1 MWTAF
6 SLAIGDVF
14 TPAGRRALFLSLGGT
29 VTLLAVLWV
38 GAAALLTLVP
48 VSRFHG
54 LDIIIDVLGS
64 LAALFVAWLLF
75 PSLSILVLG
84 IFLDPFVTAIEH
96 DRYPQLPTA
105 RRIGVS
111 ELIRSGLQLTILA
124 VVLNL
129 VLLPVYFV
137 PVVNIAAYYAINGYL
152 VGRTYFEVIALR
164 RIGLRDVRAVWRAN
178 RAYFSMAGAIIA
190 FLLTLPFLDL
200 IAPLIGAAFML
211 HLFENS
217 RSLSAAKRVA

>member
-6 SLAIGDVF
+6 SLAVGDVF

-29 VTLLAVLWV
+29 LALLAVLWL
-38 GAAALLTLVP
+38 GAATLLTLVHASP
-48 VSRFHG
+48 FHG
-54 LDIIIDVLGS
+54 LDIVIEILGS
-64 LAALFVAWLLF
+64 LAALFIAWLLF

-84 IFLDPFVTAIEH
+84 IFLDPFVAAIER
-96 DRYPQLPTA
+96 DRYPHLPPA
-105 RRIGVS
+105 RRVGVS
-111 ELIRSGLQLTILA
+111 EFMRSGLRLALLA

-129 VLLPVYFV
+129 ALLPVYFV
-137 PVVNIAAYYAINGYL
+137 PVVNVAAYYAINGYL
-152 VGRTYFEVIALR
+152 VGRTYFEAIALR
-164 RIGLRDVRAVWRAN
+164 RMELRDVRAMWHAN

-190 FLLTLPFLDL
+190 FLLSLPFLDL

-217 RSLSAAKRVA
+217 RRRSAAKLVA

>member
-1 MWTAF
+1 MWTAL
-6 SLAIGDVF
+6 SLAVGDVF
-14 TPAGRRALFLSLGGT
+14 TPAGRRALVLSLGGT
-29 VTLLAVLWV
+29 LALLGMLWL
-38 GAAALLTLVP
+38 GAAALLTLVHASP
-48 VSRFHG
+48 FHG
-54 LDIIIDVLGS
+54 LDIVIEILGS
-64 LAALFVAWLLF
+64 LAALFIAWVLF

-84 IFLDPFVTAIEH
+84 IFLDPFVAAIEH
-96 DRYPQLPTA
+96 DRYPQLPPA

-111 ELIRSGLQLTILA
+111 ELMQSGLRQALLA

-137 PVVNIAAYYAINGYL
+137 PVVNVVAYYAINGYL
-152 VGRTYFEVIALR
+152 VGRTYFEAIALR
-164 RIGLRDVRAVWRAN
+164 RMGLRDVRTMWRTN

-211 HLFENS
+211 HVFESS
-217 RSLSAAKRVA
+217 RSLLAAKRVA

>member
-1 MWTAF
+1 MLI
-6 SLAIGDVF
+6 SLSATIV
-14 TPAGRRALFLSLGGT
+14 
-29 VTLLAVLWV
+29 LLAVLWV
-38 GAAALLTLVP
+38 GAAALLTLLHASP
-48 VSRFHG
+48 YHG
-54 LDIIIDVLGS
+54 LNIAFDVLGG

-96 DRYPQLPTA
+96 DRYPQLPPA
-105 RRIGVS
+105 RCIGMS
-111 ELIRSGLQLTILA
+111 EFMRSGVRLAILA

-137 PVVNIAAYYAINGYL
+137 PVINIAAYYAINGYL
-152 VGRTYFEVIALR
+152 VGHTYFEAIALR
-164 RIGLRDVRAVWRAN
+164 RIGLRDVRAKWHGY
-178 RAYFSMAGAIIA
+178 RAYYTLAGAIIA
-190 FLLTLPFLDL
+190 LLLTLPIVDL

-217 RSLSAAKRVA
+217 GTPSAAKLVA

>member
-6 SLAIGDVF
+6 SLAVSDVF
-14 TPAGRRALFLSLGGT
+14 TPAGRRALLLSFGGT
-29 VTLLAVLWV
+29 V
-38 GAAALLTLVP
+38 ALLVALWAGASVLLTFLHASP
-48 VSRFHG
+48 FHG
-54 LDIIIDVLGS
+54 LDVIIDVLGS
-64 LAALFVAWLLF
+64 LAALFVAWLLL

-84 IFLDPFVTAIEH
+84 IFLDPFVTAVEH
-96 DRYPQLPTA
+96 ERYPQLPPA
-105 RRIGVS
+105 RRVGMGEFMTS
-111 ELIRSGLQLTILA
+111 SLRLA
-124 VVLNL
+124 VLALVINL

-164 RIGLRDVRAVWRAN
+164 RMGLRDVRAVWRAN
-178 RAYFSMAGAIIA
+178 RAYFFMAGAIIA

-217 RSLSAAKRVA
+217 RSLSAAKLVA